1 MLTRGVV
8 LGDRY
13 LLGERIATG
22 GMGAVWRCTDTLLGR
37 EVAVKVLLPSLVA
50 DPEFTARFHAEA
62 RMLAALRHPGIVA
75 VHDFGSATLADGSRV
90 SYLVMEYVDGEPL
103 TTWVRRAGRLDPA
116 STMSVVSQAARA
128 LHAAHAAGIVHR
140 DVKPGNLLV
149 KRDGSVVLVDFGIA
163 RSTAM
168 AGLTAAHMVL
178 GTASYMS
185 PEQADGR
192 PVSPVTDVYALGA
205 VAYYCLAGRPPFEG
219 DNPLAVA
226 MRHAQDEPPPLP
238 GDTPPAVVD
247 VVRRALAKRPA
258 DRHSSAAALADA
270 AQDARDATLAVL
282 PLPPRPPWAVP
293 GPAAAERP
301 AAAEHPAAPGIP
313 PRPPAEHPAAPRPGG
328 EPPTAGPTVE
338 RPRPGRTRRLALAG
352 AAGVVLIA
360 LVALVAVL
368 RPDDPGDKA
377 AALTGGSLTA
387 APTRTGGGPTK
398 ARPTS
403 AGTGRPAASASARP
417 SRSATTDPA
426 TTGVPARP
434 SGTAPTTAAPTTAPA
449 TSAPATGPTTGPAS
463 PSAGGDRP
471 NPYTA
476 EQACGAGYQVID
488 SADLVAAGARQ
499 GTVYLLYAAGS
510 GTNCTVTLKSS
521 DVGTATAAS
530 AWLEVQGGSRSTDRG
545 AFAYYAGPVRADA
558 AGECVRWGGSVGD
571 VAYDSPFEH
580 CG

>member
-116 STMSVVSQAARA
+116 STMSVVAQAARA

-238 GDTPPAVVD
+238 GDTPPAVVE

-282 PLPPRPPWAVP
+282 PVPPRPPWAVP
-293 GPAAAERP
+293 GRATAD
-301 AAAEHPAAPGIP
+301 HPAAPGVP
-313 PRPPAEHPAAPRPGG
+313 PGRPVGHPVRPAQVP
-328 EPPTAGPTVE
+328 PPTTGPTVE
-338 RPRPGRTRRLALAG
+338 QHRPDRARRLALAG
-352 AAGVVLIA
+352 AAGVALIA

-368 RPDDPGDKA
+368 RPDGPDDPADRA

-387 APTRTGGGPTK
+387 APTRPGGEPTK

-403 AGTGRPAASASARP
+403 NRAGRPGASASARP
-417 SRSATTDPA
+417 GRPA
-426 TTGVPARP
+426 TGAPTTPGAPAR
-434 SGTAPTTAAPTTAPA
+434 STGATPTTAAPTAAPA

-463 PSAGGDRP
+463 PSAGTGDRP

-521 DVGTATAAS
+521 DVGTATAAA
-530 AWLEVQGGSRSTDRG
+530 AWLEVRGGSRSTDRG

-558 AGECVRWGGSVGD
+558 AGECVRWGGSIGD
-571 VAYDSPFEH
+571 VGYDSPFEH